1 MKYWLFDGN
10 DVIGPF
16 ALRELAARADFSAN
30 SLICAEDASED
41 SAGWQMASF
50 FESFRFNEITGRVEG
65 FFPVDTKT
73 GPIPQ
78 VSAAP
83 SSAAP
88 VAPTPA
94 AKPAEQPA
102 KQAAPQPVQ
111 SAATPTKTATAP
123 AGGDAPKVAPVQPQP
138 APKVAKSTQ
147 EKPPLKKSTPAAKKP
162 SSDLS
167 FVRLS
172 AAKKVSA
179 PPTPIALA
187 REDVELVL
195 PQQPAPAPQATAPA
209 VEAVSTTTP
218 PAQTNAVA
226 AAATTTPPAKADDS
240 SQKAAAPLPE
250 PEEEIVSTCTL
261 PLVNEILTQS
271 DLPTLPESEFQPV
284 VLPDEPKFDLK
295 EFQTENALKEG
306 PLMREDT
313 FAVADEPASAQTAT
327 PVASAFVTQAEL
339 PPAAQ
344 EESAVQEESAAPASS
359 ADMATPAPQPP
370 QTETIDAADDAAE
383 QELVARSGVED
394 LLPEPHQ
401 LAQPTHKKAYAAL
414 WILFLAVLACAG
426 WFFGAPYVRALAL
439 SRSGAQT
446 TTSPVQ
452 QPLPAAEEPAAE
464 PEQQP
469 APAPAPAPKPV
480 TAADK
485 ALAAVQNYQLS
496 GGKGTVASYFD
507 RVYASLLA
515 QGYTANWSVEPL
527 HKNIYIVKYRLTKTR
542 TEPIVYVFQA
552 DAARGQLT
560 GALNNVALDLI
571 GRI

>member
-73 GPIPQ
+73 GPIPH
-78 VSAAP
+78 VTAAP
-83 SSAAP
+83 AAP
-88 VAPTPA
+88 VAQPPAEKPT
-94 AKPAEQPA
+94 EQPA

-123 AGGDAPKVAPVQPQP
+123 AAKPTMQPAGQQAAPATSGASPVQEKQE
-138 APKVAKSTQ
+138 
-147 EKPPLKKSTPAAKKP
+147 EKPPLKKQSAAVKKP
-162 SSDLS
+162 TSDVS

-172 AAKKVSA
+172 VAKKVSA

-195 PQQPAPAPQATAPA
+195 PQQPEPAPQEVAPA
-209 VEAVSTTTP
+209 VTPETTTP
-218 PAQTNAVA
+218 PTQTNTVP
-226 AAATTTPPAKADDS
+226 AAATTTPPVKADES
-240 SQKAAAPLPE
+240 PEKSAAPLPE

-271 DLPTLPESEFQPV
+271 DLPTLPENEFQPV

-295 EFQTENALKEG
+295 EFQTENAPKEG
-306 PLMREDT
+306 PLLSENSL
-313 FAVADEPASAQTAT
+313 AVADEPASAQTAT

-344 EESAVQEESAAPASS
+344 EEFAVQEESAAPASS
-359 ADMATPAPQPP
+359 ADISTPAPQPP
-370 QTETIDAADDAAE
+370 QTETIDAAA
-383 QELVARSGVED
+383 QEIAPRSGIED

-426 WFFGAPYVRALAL
+426 WFFGAPYVRALAVTHA
-439 SRSGAQT
+439 SAPAPAQT
-446 TTSPVQ
+446 VQQDLPPAAPPLPVQ
-452 QPLPAAEEPAAE
+452 T
-464 PEQQP
+464 QP
-469 APAPAPAPKPV
+469 APAPTPAPKPV
-480 TAADK
+480 TAAEK

-507 RVYASLLA
+507 RAYESLLS
-515 QGYTANWSVEPL
+515 QGYTASWSVEPL